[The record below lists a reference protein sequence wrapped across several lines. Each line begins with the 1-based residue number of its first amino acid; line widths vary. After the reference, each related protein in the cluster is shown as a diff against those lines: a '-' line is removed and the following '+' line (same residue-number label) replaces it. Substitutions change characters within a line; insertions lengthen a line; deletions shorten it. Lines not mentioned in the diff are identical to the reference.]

1 MIAIHHREGSFS
13 ENWIVYC
20 EDNNIDYKLVNCYS
34 SSIISDLNGCAVLMW
49 HWHHNN
55 KKDIVAAKSILISL
69 EYAGVNVFPDPKTC
83 WHFDDKLAQ
92 KYLLEAIDAPLVNSY
107 VFFDK
112 KEAFEWISNT
122 NFPKVFK
129 LRGGAGAENVKKVKD
144 KKDARYLVKK
154 SFGSG
159 FLRHPR
165 SQKLSEGLWRFKR
178 KKNLKSIVDIS
189 KGMARIFISSRKQ
202 KELAKEKGYIYFQD
216 FIPDNTFDIRVIVI
230 GERAFAIKRMVRD
243 GDFRASGSGYI
254 KYDKSHIP
262 DECVEIAFKV
272 SSKLGTQSLAYDFVY
287 DGDEP
292 KIIEISYA
300 FTSSA
305 YRDCPGY
312 WDSSLK
318 WHEGTFIPEYFMIED
333 VIKGSLN
340 KTASSQVA

>member
-13 ENWIVYC
+13 EKWIIFC
-20 EDNNIDYKLVNCYS
+20 KDNNVDYKLVNCYS
-34 SSIISDLNGCAVLMW
+34 SNIISDLNGCAVLMW

-55 KKDIVAAKSILISL
+55 KNDIVAAKSILTSL
-69 EYAGVNVFPDPKTC
+69 EYAGVKVFPNPKTC

-92 KYLLEAIDAPLVNSY
+92 KYLLEAVKAPLVNSY

-112 KEAFEWISNT
+112 NEALEWVSNT
-122 NFPKVFK
+122 SFPKVFK
-129 LRGGAGAENVKKVKD
+129 LRGGAGAENVKKVRDRNNAKN
-144 KKDARYLVKK
+144 LVKK

-165 SQKLSEGLWRFKR
+165 NRKLSESIWRFKR
-178 KKNLKSIVDIS
+178 KKDLKAIADIG
-189 KGMARIFISSRKQ
+189 KGLARFFLSSRKQ
-202 KELAKEKGYIYFQD
+202 KELAREKGYIYFQD

-262 DECVEIAFKV
+262 DECVAIAFKV

-300 FTSSA
+300 FTASA
-305 YRDCPGY
+305 YRACPGY

-318 WHEGTFIPEYFMIED
+318 WHEGNFLPEYFMIED
-333 VIKGSLN
+333 VIKNSFSEHHASLI
-340 KTASSQVA
+340 T